1 MLFPI
6 VALTFL
12 AAFGVFL
19 AAFLYLAQR
28 QASGRTVLKRR
39 LQTMAGERPGDIPE
53 EILSVIS
60 REAERASELLTR
72 APQMRSLGKR
82 LEQAGIQLP
91 ASLLLGSTMAVALG
105 LALLLGA
112 KTQSP
117 LVGLL
122 AAVVVLLGAE
132 LMLRVKTE
140 RRTIRFT
147 EQFPDAL
154 SIAARSLRAGH
165 SFPTAIQ
172 LVGQEAPSPVGPLFK
187 TAYEQQQLG
196 LRMVDALMRMN
207 ERIDSLDLRFFTTLV
222 AINNDIG
229 GNLSELLD
237 KLAMTIRERLKIR
250 RQVQVYTAQG
260 RLSGYVL
267 AALPVATFGIF
278 SVLHPSYERTL
289 IREPLGLY
297 VLICAAAM
305 QVIGFLIIRK
315 IVRIRI

>member
-12 AAFGVFL
+12 ATFGVFL
-19 AAFLYLAQR
+19 AVFLYLAQR

-39 LQTMAGERPGDIPE
+39 LQTMAGERPGEIPE
-53 EILSVIS
+53 ELRSVIS
-60 REAERASELLTR
+60 REAERAAELLTR
-72 APQMRSLGKR
+72 APQMRTLGKR
-82 LEQAGIQLP
+82 LEQAGIRLP
-91 ASLLLGSTMAVALG
+91 ASLVLGSILALALG
-105 LALLLGA
+105 AALLLGA

-122 AAVVVLLGAE
+122 AAVVVLLVAE

-140 RRTIRFT
+140 RRTTKFT

-222 AINNDIG
+222 AINSDIG

-267 AALPVATFGIF
+267 AALPVVTFGIF
-278 SVLHPSYERTL
+278 SVLHPNYERAL
-289 IREPLGLY
+289 INEPLGVY
-297 VLICAAAM
+297 VLIGAAAM
-305 QVIGFLIIRK
+305 QVVGFLVIRK

>member
-6 VALTFL
+6 VALTFV

-39 LQTMAGERPGDIPE
+39 LQTMAGEREIPE
-53 EILSVIS
+53 ELRSVIS

-72 APQMRSLGKR
+72 APQMRTLGKR

-91 ASLLLGSTMAVALG
+91 VSLLFGSTLALALG
-105 LALLLGA
+105 AALLLGA

-122 AAVVVLLGAE
+122 AAVVVLLMAE
-132 LMLRVKTE
+132 LLLRVKTE
-140 RRTIRFT
+140 RRTTRFT

-222 AINNDIG
+222 AINSDIG

-237 KLAMTIRERLKIR
+237 KLAMTIRERLTIR

-267 AALPVATFGIF
+267 AALPVGTFGIF
-278 SVLHPSYERTL
+278 SLMHPSYERAL
-289 IREPLGLY
+289 LHEPLGRY
-297 VLICAAAM
+297 VLIGAAAM
-305 QVIGFLIIRK
+305 QVVGFLMIRK